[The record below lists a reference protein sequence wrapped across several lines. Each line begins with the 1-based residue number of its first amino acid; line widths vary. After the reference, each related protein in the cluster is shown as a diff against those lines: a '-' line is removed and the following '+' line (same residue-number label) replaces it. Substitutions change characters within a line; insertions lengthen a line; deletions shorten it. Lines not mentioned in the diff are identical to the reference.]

1 MIRSMWQN
9 PRRSAILSKI
19 RTDISTDSIPRMKK
33 VQGTILDPL
42 NNRTFHGSITI
53 KEGIIHSV
61 DELPGSNGSDQLI
74 APGFVDSHIHIE
86 SSMLVPSEFARLA
99 VQHGT
104 VATVSDPHE
113 IANVCGMKGVEYMIE
128 NGKKVPLKFY
138 FGAPSCVPATPF
150 ETAGAELTPEEVAE
164 LLDRDDI
171 LYLAEMMN
179 WPGVLNDDPDVLKKI
194 QSAIDRE
201 KPIDGHAPG
210 VTGENAKKYASA
222 GISTDHE
229 CFTIE
234 EARDKLAAGMMIAI
248 REGSAAKNY
257 SALHPLL
264 AEAPGRIMFCS
275 DDKHPDDLIEGHINQ
290 LAARSLSLGYD
301 LYDVLRACSVHAV
314 QHYNLNV
321 GLLREGDP
329 ADFVILKD
337 QKTMDVAETWIDGE
351 CVFRNGE
358 VLFDKIS
365 ASVINN
371 FKPRTINANQLKL
384 KSNANDGIVE
394 VPVIVARD
402 GELITEKSVEK
413 LTLLNGEIQPD
424 PDSDILKVAVVNRY
438 QKQEPAIGFIK
449 NFGIK
454 NGAIASSVAHDSH
467 NIIAVGS
474 SDDHLTTVI
483 NQIMDARGGI
493 ATSDPSG
500 TDLLP
505 LPVGGIMTNR
515 PGKETGVHYKRL
527 TKKAIAMGSTL
538 NSPFMTISF
547 MALLVIPKL
556 KMSDMGLF
564 DGEKFEFVK

>member
-1 MIRSMWQN
+1 MQH
-9 PRRSAILSKI
+9 L
-19 RTDISTDSIPRMKK
+19 T
-33 VQGTILDPL
+33 GTILDPV
-42 NNRTFHGSITI
+42 NRQSFPGKLTLHN
-53 KEGIIHSV
+53 GIILSV
-61 DELPGSNGSDQLI
+61 QEIPKADAEDRII

-99 VQHGT
+99 VRHGT

-113 IANVCGMKGVEYMIE
+113 IANVCGMEGVDYMIE
-128 NGKKVPLKFY
+128 NGNKVPLKFF

-150 ETAGAELTPEEVAE
+150 ETAGAELTPNDVDK
-164 LLDRDDI
+164 LLDRGDI

-194 QSAIDRE
+194 QSAKNRN
-201 KPIDGHAPG
+201 KPVDGHAPG
-210 VTGENAKKYASA
+210 VTGEDAKKYASA

-234 EARDKLAAGMMIAI
+234 EARDKLAAGMKIAI

-257 SALHPLL
+257 DALHPLFN
-264 AEAPGRIMFCS
+264 EAPDKLMFCS
-275 DDKHPDDLIEGHINQ
+275 DDKHPDDLVIGHINQ
-290 LAARSLSLGYD
+290 LAARSLKHGYP
-301 LYDVLRACSVHAV
+301 LFDVLRACSVHAV
-314 QHYNLNV
+314 EHYGLNA
-321 GLLREGDP
+321 GLLQPGDP
-329 ADFVILKD
+329 ADFVVLD
-337 QKTMDVAETWIDGE
+337 DLDSMSVSETWIDGE
-351 CVFRNGE
+351 CVYRNNE
-358 VLFDKIS
+358 VQFDKVE

-371 FKPRTINANQLKL
+371 FTSYHCEASDLK
-384 KSNANDGIVE
+384 KASSSAQPEIT

-402 GELITEKSVEK
+402 GELITEKSMENLRIVD
-413 LTLLNGEIQPD
+413 GEILPD
-424 PDSDILKVAVVNRY
+424 PENDILKVAVVNRY
-438 QKQEPAIGFIK
+438 KESKPAVGFIK

-474 SDDHLTTVI
+474 SDDHLTEVI
-483 NQIMDARGGI
+483 NKIMEAKGGI
-493 ATSDPSG
+493 ATSDSSG

-515 PGKETGVHYKRL
+515 PGDETGAHYKRL
-527 TKKAIAMGSTL
+527 TQKAVAMGSRL

-556 KMSDMGLF
+556 KMSDKGLF
-564 DGEKFEFVK
+564 DGEKFEFVN